1 MEGAASLFDAG
12 ELAGLG
18 ESGGFSETEIERPG
32 TGNLRVGIS
41 RRESAPVSLVG
52 RRVAGLWMIR
62 IDQAWV

>member
-1 MEGAASLFDAG
+1 MEGAAGLFDAG

-18 ESGGFSETEIERPG
+18 ETGGFSESEIERPG

-41 RRESAPVSLVG
+41 RRESAPVGLVG
-52 RRVAGLWMIR
+52 RRFAGLWLIR